1 MLVALTRAV
10 PQSISLC
17 ELTHLDRKP
26 IDLERARKQHEAYEN
41 ALSDAGCRIERLPA
55 ADELPDSVFV
65 EDTAI
70 VLDEVAVI
78 TRPGA
83 ESRRPETA
91 SVVASLRNY
100 RELIANPVFWTA
112 FVNTMYF
119 ALVGGPL
126 TVAVSLFAALLVNAK
141 LTRWKALFRTIYF
154 APVVTTLVAVAVVFK
169 YLYHPRF
176 GIINIALGALHLP
189 QPDWLGD
196 PHFAMPAI
204 ILLAVWKGF
213 GYTMI
218 IFIAGLQN
226 VPEELYE
233 AARLDGAGMWRQ
245 FRHVTLPML
254 GPTFLFVGVVVAIGQ
269 LQIFAEPYVMTK
281 GGPLNKTLT
290 IVMMMYEQGF
300 KFWRMG
306 YAAAVAFVLFLII
319 GAATLVQMRLREKQ

>member
-1 MLVALTRAV
+1 MKNRESRAAL
-10 PQSISLC
+10 LF
-17 ELTHLDRKP
+17 
-26 IDLERARKQHEAYEN
+26 
-41 ALSDAGCRIERLPA
+41 LSPA
-55 ADELPDSVFV
+55 IVILSVFFFAPV
-65 EDTAI
+65 IAGFLLSVTDFDLYTLGD
-70 VLDEVAVI
+70 VHNLRFVA
-78 TRPGA
+78 
-83 ESRRPETA
+83 
-91 SVVASLRNY
+91 LRNY
-100 RELIANPVFWTA
+100 RELLANPVFWTA
-112 FVNTMYF
+112 FVNTLYF
-119 ALVGGPL
+119 ALIGGPL

-141 LTRWKALFRTIYF
+141 LTRFKAAFRTIYF
-154 APVVTTLVAVAVVFK
+154 APVVTTLVAVALVFK

-226 VPEELYE
+226 IPEELYE
-233 AARLDGAGMWRQ
+233 AARLDGAGAWGQ

-254 GPTFLFVGVVVAIGQ
+254 GPTFLFVGIVVAIGQ
-269 LQIFAEPYVMTK
+269 LQIFAEPYVMTQ

-290 IVMMMYEQGF
+290 IVMMMYQQGF

-306 YAAAVAFVLFLII
+306 YAASVAFILFLVI
-319 GAATLVQMRLREKQ
+319 GAATLVQMRMGEKR

>member
-1 MLVALTRAV
+1 MKNPESRAAVLFLT
-10 PQSISLC
+10 P
-17 ELTHLDRKP
+17 
-26 IDLERARKQHEAYEN
+26 
-41 ALSDAGCRIERLPA
+41 
-55 ADELPDSVFV
+55 
-65 EDTAI
+65 AI
-70 VLDEVAVI
+70 VLLSIFFFAPVIAGFALSVTDFDLYTLGDVHNLRFVA
-78 TRPGA
+78 
-83 ESRRPETA
+83 
-91 SVVASLRNY
+91 LRNY
-100 RELIANPVFWTA
+100 RELIGNPIFWTA
-112 FVNTMYF
+112 FGNTMYF

-126 TVAVSLFAALLVNAK
+126 TVAVSLFAALLVNNK

-154 APVVTTLVAVAVVFK
+154 APVVTTLVAVSVVFK

-176 GIINIALGALHLP
+176 GIINLALGALHLP

-218 IFIAGLQN
+218 IFIAGLQTI
-226 VPEELYE
+226 PEELYE
-233 AARLDGAGMWRQ
+233 AARLDGAGAWGQ

-269 LQIFAEPYVMTK
+269 LQIFAEPYVMTG

-290 IVMMMYEQGF
+290 IVMMMYQQGF

-306 YAAAVAFVLFLII
+306 YAAAVAFILFLVI
-319 GAATLVQMRLREKQ
+319 GAATLLQMRLGEKR

>member
-1 MLVALTRAV
+1 MKNRESSAAL
-10 PQSISLC
+10 LF
-17 ELTHLDRKP
+17 
-26 IDLERARKQHEAYEN
+26 
-41 ALSDAGCRIERLPA
+41 LSPA
-55 ADELPDSVFV
+55 IVILSVFFFAPV
-65 EDTAI
+65 IAGFLLSVTDFDLYTLGD
-70 VLDEVAVI
+70 VHNLRFVA
-78 TRPGA
+78 
-83 ESRRPETA
+83 
-91 SVVASLRNY
+91 LRNY
-100 RELIANPVFWTA
+100 RELLANPVFWTA
-112 FVNTMYF
+112 FVNTLYF
-119 ALVGGPL
+119 ALIGGPL

-141 LTRWKALFRTIYF
+141 LTRFKAAFRTIYF
-154 APVVTTLVAVAVVFK
+154 APVVTTLVAVALVFK

-226 VPEELYE
+226 IPEELYE
-233 AARLDGAGMWRQ
+233 AARLDGAGAWGQ

-254 GPTFLFVGVVVAIGQ
+254 GPTFLFVGIVVAIGQ
-269 LQIFAEPYVMTK
+269 LQIFAEPYVMTQ

-290 IVMMMYEQGF
+290 IVMMMYQQGF

-306 YAAAVAFVLFLII
+306 YAASVAFILFLVI
-319 GAATLVQMRLREKQ
+319 GAATLVQMRMGEKR